1 MVNLGYHTAKI
12 QGKFNRSLYK
22 AALSQIVSIPI
33 KQTRQVPIS
42 VYAFSCERDLPEQV
56 ASIRS
61 FIRNVGIPDIFA
73 VVSDG
78 SYTEFSCNLLRRV
91 HPCVKVIL
99 LQNFVR
105 KDLPQCVHDYAQLH
119 PLGKK
124 LSALM
129 SIPVNGATIY
139 TDSDILFFPGAI
151 DLIDLSKS
159 DDKYSLYLP
168 DCSIS
173 LDERIIYNDSEKS
186 NPVNGGFI
194 FFRHEFDWSFAI
206 ERLANLQEAP
216 TYFTEQTIVH
226 LTMHHNHGKPI
237 CSEKYVLNVEDQF
250 IYPDKSASKKIA
262 LRHYVSDIRHKFWFN
277 AGI

>member
-12 QGKFNRSLYK
+12 QGKLNRSLYK
-22 AALSQIVSIPI
+22 VALSQIVSIPI
-33 KQTRQVPIS
+33 KQTRKVPVS
-42 VYAFSCERDLPEQV
+42 VYTFSCERDLPEQV

-61 FIRNVGIPDIFA
+61 FIRHVGIPDTFT

-78 SYTEFSCNLLRRV
+78 SYTESSCNLLCRV
-91 HPCVKVIL
+91 HPCIKVIP
-99 LQNFVR
+99 LQNFQR
-105 KDLPQCVHDYAQLH
+105 TDLPQCVHDYAQLH

-139 TDSDILFFPGAI
+139 TDSDILFFAGAI

-173 LDERIIYNDSEKS
+173 LDERIIYDDSEKS

-237 CSEKYVLNVEDQF
+237 CSNKYVLNVEDQF
-250 IYPDKSASKKIA
+250 IYSDKSASKKIA
-262 LRHYVSDIRHKFWFN
+262 LRHYVNDVRHKFWFN
-277 AGI
+277 IGI

>member
-1 MVNLGYHTAKI
+1 MVNIGYHTAKL
-12 QGKFNRSLYK
+12 QGRFNRSLYK

-42 VYAFSCERDLPEQV
+42 VYALSCERDLPEQV

-61 FIRNVGIPDIFA
+61 FIRHVGIPDTFTI
-73 VVSDG
+73 VSDG
-78 SYTEFSCNLLRRV
+78 SYTESSCNLLRRV
-91 HPCVKVIL
+91 HPCVQVIL
-99 LQNFVR
+99 LQNFLR
-105 KDLPQCVHDYAQLH
+105 TDLPQCVLDYAQLH
-119 PLGKK
+119 PMGRK

-139 TDSDILFFPGAI
+139 TDSDILFFPGGI

-159 DDKYSLYLP
+159 DNKYSLYLP
-168 DCSIS
+168 DCSMS
-173 LDERIIYNDSEKS
+173 LDDRIIYDDSEKL

-194 FFRHEFDWSFAI
+194 FFRHEFDWTFAI

-226 LTMHHNHGKPI
+226 LTMHHNHGEPL
-237 CSEKYVLNVEDQF
+237 CTNKYVLNVEDQF
-250 IYPDKSASKKIA
+250 IYPDKSASKNIA
-262 LRHYVSDIRHKFWFN
+262 LRHYVSDVRHKLWFN
-277 AGI
+277 VGI

>member
-1 MVNLGYHTAKI
+1 MVNLGYHTAKM

-33 KQTRQVPIS
+33 KQTRQVPVS

-61 FIRNVGIPDIFA
+61 FIRHVGIPDTFT

-78 SYTEFSCNLLRRV
+78 SYTESSCNLLRRV

-99 LQNFVR
+99 LQNFLR
-105 KDLPQCVHDYAQLH
+105 TDLPQCVLDYAQLH

-139 TDSDILFFPGAI
+139 TDSDILFFPGGI

-173 LDERIIYNDSEKS
+173 LDERIIYDDSEKS

-237 CSEKYVLNVEDQF
+237 CSQKYVLNVEDQF
-250 IYPDKSASKKIA
+250 IYPDKSVNKKIA

>member
-1 MVNLGYHTAKI
+1 MVNLGYHTAKM

-22 AALSQIVSIPI
+22 AALSQIVGIPI

-61 FIRNVGIPDIFA
+61 FIRHVGIPDTFA

-78 SYTEFSCNLLRRV
+78 SYTESSCKLLRRV
-91 HPCVKVIL
+91 HPCVKVIP
-99 LQNFVR
+99 LQNFLR
-105 KDLPQCVHDYAQLH
+105 KDLPQCVLDYAQLH

-139 TDSDILFFPGAI
+139 TDSDILFFPGGI

-173 LDERIIYNDSEKS
+173 LDERIIYDDSEKS

-226 LTMHHNHGKPI
+226 LTMHHNHGNAI
-237 CSEKYVLNVEDQF
+237 CSKKYVLNVEDQF
-250 IYPDKSASKKIA
+250 IYPDKSASKNIA
-262 LRHYVSDIRHKFWFN
+262 LRHYVNDVGHKFWFN
-277 AGI
+277 VGI